1 MSSDDPTE
9 YSDSSE
15 ESETPPL
22 EPVQEQPKATLST
35 YMTTFGHLVPLYR
48 GAMDVW
54 IFKEWSTLVATL
66 FQGERVPQSDWV
78 WIAEM
83 YLRGDALQFWTL
95 TKANNPEANDW
106 YYFTASLVVQ
116 F

>member
-15 ESETPPL
+15 ESESPPS
-22 EPVQEQPKATLST
+22 EPVPERPKATLST

-54 IFKEWSTLVATL
+54 IFEEWSTLVATL
-66 FQGERVPQSDWV
+66 FQGEGVPPKRLGADSGDV
-78 WIAEM
+78 PP
-83 YLRGDALQFWTL
+83 RGCLTLLDA
-95 TKANNPEANDW
+95 
-106 YYFTASLVVQ
+106 
-116 F
+116 